1 MGSQEAGTVPV
12 LRLCKSTC
20 LDLRSCLG
28 SDNTA
33 RPILIFENRQTLR
46 GNVSVKGETG
56 LRWGLEERFGASWD
70 QPREAAA
77 LTAGAIDPIG
87 HTQDTALGPLH
98 CLLRPLM
105 LKNLFS
111 KSLTFITLFYFL
123 RGEEKKMQKNTL
135 KPKNI

>member
-20 LDLRSCLG
+20 LDLRSRLG
-28 SDNTA
+28 SDNIA
-33 RPILIFENRQTLR
+33 RPILIFANRQT
-46 GNVSVKGETG
+46 VSVKGETG

-70 QPREAAA
+70 QPREAAT

-105 LKNLFS
+105 LKNV
-111 KSLTFITLFYFL
+111 FL
-123 RGEEKKMQKNTL
+123 NL
-135 KPKNI
+135 